1 MPQRSNRDRTTPQ
14 QSNDQPGEHRKSR
27 KESRRFTKPP
37 IPPGTID
44 DKNVINLSSKTLSIN
59 HLTLLNKGLT
69 FCPTPY
75 NNHPCHDLR
84 DILLFNRRVRL
95 THHFNCETQT
105 ISPTSRDHFHRF
117 KQSSGWTPPPGKDP
131 FIDSFTSNLT
141 SNFVNRTSPTH
152 TGSNLTQGELDA
164 LNDLKLDTDL
174 VIKSADKGG
183 AIVLQNRHD
192 YLKEGLRQLSNVNH
206 YERST
211 TTLFDASSKKIKIYL
226 TNLVKANY
234 LPSNAHLNLTYKNPR
249 LPSLYLLPKIH
260 KTGNP
265 GRPIISACGG
275 PTEKISS
282 FVDSIL
288 KPFVTA
294 LPSHVKD
301 TTHFLNLIHDL
312 HLPTNHTLMTI
323 DVSSLYTNIPHN
335 EGLEA
340 CKELLLTRTVED
352 PPTRFVVTLIRFI
365 LTLNYFEFNDTVYH
379 QVSGTAM
386 GTKMAPNYANIF
398 MGHLEKQ
405 LLNLHP
411 VKPTLWLRYIDDIFC
426 IYPGNENEANNF
438 LLFLN
443 SHHHSIKFTADISNR
458 SVNFLDVTVLVN
470 DQGKLTTTLY
480 RKPTDTY
487 RYLHFRSFHP
497 KHQKKAIPYS
507 QFVRVR
513 RVCSQKRD
521 FIQNT
526 DNMIQALVTREYPM
540 KLLITARS
548 KAAQIDRSTL
558 LDPPSTPITERNI
571 PLIITFDPNHLTVS
585 TKLSESRFLLEN
597 VKPRFNAKVMLTFRR
612 NQNLKNHLV
621 KSKLGQTPKPRGTTP
636 CGKPRCETC
645 PQLIKNHT
653 VRSTSTSR
661 QLRVMASCT
670 CLTTDIVYLIQCYRC
685 GLQYVGQTNNPL
697 HIRFQQHIRDI
708 RLKDLTKPVSIHYN
722 SVNHTPRDARVI
734 ALDHAHC
741 LNARLRLEEAW
752 ITLLATH
759 QPAGLNQRY

>member
-44 DKNVINLSSKTLSIN
+44 DKNVVNLSSKTLSIN

-152 TGSNLTQGELDA
+152 TGSNLTQGELDT
-164 LNDLKLDTDL
+164 LKDLKLDTDL

-183 AIVLQNRHD
+183 AIVLQNRQD

-260 KTGNP
+260 KAGNP

-352 PPTRFVVTLIRFI
+352 PPTKFVVTLIRFI

-443 SHHHSIKFTADISNR
+443 SYHHSIKFTADISNH

-470 DQGKLTTTLY
+470 DQGKLTTTVY

-487 RYLHFRSFHP
+487 RPKQHSMWAPVGPRLGQVGPQLGPGWARLGPIWECCLGVPPLQILSPQTSEKSDPLQSIRESTPCMQSKKRLHP
-497 KHQKKAIPYS
+497 KYRQHDSSVSNQRIPHETIDYCQIQSCPDRPLYPTRPTTNSHHRKKHP
-507 QFVRVR
+507 V
-513 RVCSQKRD
+513 D
-521 FIQNT
+521 
-526 DNMIQALVTREYPM
+526 
-540 KLLITARS
+540 
-548 KAAQIDRSTL
+548 
-558 LDPPSTPITERNI
+558 
-571 PLIITFDPNHLTVS
+571 H
-585 TKLSESRFLLEN
+585 
-597 VKPRFNAKVMLTFRR
+597 
-612 NQNLKNHLV
+612 
-621 KSKLGQTPKPRGTTP
+621 
-636 CGKPRCETC
+636 
-645 PQLIKNHT
+645 
-653 VRSTSTSR
+653 
-661 QLRVMASCT
+661 
-670 CLTTDIVYLIQCYRC
+670 
-685 GLQYVGQTNNPL
+685 
-697 HIRFQQHIRDI
+697 HIRPQS
-708 RLKDLTKPVSIHYN
+708 P
-722 SVNHTPRDARVI
+722 
-734 ALDHAHC
+734 HC
-741 LNARLRLEEAW
+741 
-752 ITLLATH
+752 I
-759 QPAGLNQRY
+759 NQTQ